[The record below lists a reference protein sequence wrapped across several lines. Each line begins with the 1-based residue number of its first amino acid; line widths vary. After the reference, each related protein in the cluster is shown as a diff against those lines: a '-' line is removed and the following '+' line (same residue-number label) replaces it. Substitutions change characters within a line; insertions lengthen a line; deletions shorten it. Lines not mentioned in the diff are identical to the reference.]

1 MIGAQ
6 EEAKL
11 VYSFYRNGET
21 EPVQTGGNPGY
32 TLKAEDVG
40 KWISVKVTAE
50 GYAGEL
56 TPGYGMP
63 IQPRSIVVK
72 ADSLSKTYGETDP
85 PLTWNISAGNLV
97 EGDQLK
103 GELTRA
109 AGDDAGTYAI
119 SQGSLTNA
127 NNPGYDI
134 QFEEGTLKIEKAPY
148 TEKTTAALDSEGR
161 QTVIAGIG
169 SFAEPKFIGVND
181 ETVKGTLTY
190 RYGGEENMTYED
202 VKKKLAA
209 LPAGKEGVIDYR
221 FVPNKNGNYA
231 DEKNYHLQFIV
242 KEVGFT
248 VNGEAATASNAV
260 TVKEN
265 PVYGDSWEDI
275 LELAEITAIVSEGQD
290 SEQSNFSLNVSGTP
304 DAGWQAYK
312 VLYNGELNGKTYTDV
327 EVCSGTVKIAQAA
340 YPEETAVS
348 TSARYGSAAEFELA
362 DYLAE
367 GAEIGGITL
376 TDVDGVLEGHPSVN
390 DTVLSYKLVDK
401 AETVGDKAVITINI
415 TDAKNYRFYNIKITV
430 TVENKLTQDLKFET
444 AVLEKNYGDADFVNA
459 LSGLAEGSTA
469 AYTSS
474 DPAVA
479 SVDRKTGEV
488 RILKAGTVQ
497 ITASASET
505 ADYAPADITYT
516 LHIARRAL
524 AWDVSELTAVDREDK
539 IADKKASLYGSL
551 KVSGVLAADAEDA
564 VFTCPADQLNGTY
577 ATVAAGSQKVALT
590 WADAENPVHLQ
601 GEKAENYILPAALP
615 QLTGTIH
622 AEPAVLPVPP
632 ESTDGGQ
639 YRLEAETGISEVPEA
654 LKSIEKL
661 NTPGK
666 IETEMK
672 LAVRRKTSG
681 ILPENVVVYDV
692 QLLINVNGTGWV
704 PATEEN
710 FPAGGITV
718 TLPYPSGT
726 GKDTHDFT
734 VAHMLTRDMNG
745 MKAGDVEYPSVTK
758 TDGGVQFRV
767 YSLSPISIGW
777 KTVKASAP
785 DTDTGHKDNGNGSG
799 GGSHSSGSPV
809 TQASSAPT
817 GDDSP
822 ILLYAVLLAAA
833 AAGIAAVV
841 VTEKKKNKNRR

>member
-1 MIGAQ
+1 M
-6 EEAKL
+6 
-11 VYSFYRNGET
+11 
-21 EPVQTGGNPGY
+21 
-32 TLKAEDVG
+32 
-40 KWISVKVTAE
+40 
-50 GYAGEL
+50 
-56 TPGYGMP
+56 
-63 IQPRSIVVK
+63 
-72 ADSLSKTYGETDP
+72 
-85 PLTWNISAGNLV
+85 
-97 EGDQLK
+97 
-103 GELTRA
+103 
-109 AGDDAGTYAI
+109 
-119 SQGSLTNA
+119 
-127 NNPGYDI
+127 
-134 QFEEGTLKIEKAPY
+134 
-148 TEKTTAALDSEGR
+148 
-161 QTVIAGIG
+161 
-169 SFAEPKFIGVND
+169 
-181 ETVKGTLTY
+181 
-190 RYGGEENMTYED
+190 
-202 VKKKLAA
+202 
-209 LPAGKEGVIDYR
+209 
-221 FVPNKNGNYA
+221 
-231 DEKNYHLQFIV
+231 
-242 KEVGFT
+242 
-248 VNGEAATASNAV
+248 
-260 TVKEN
+260 
-265 PVYGDSWEDI
+265 
-275 LELAEITAIVSEGQD
+275 
-290 SEQSNFSLNVSGTP
+290 
-304 DAGWQAYK
+304 
-312 VLYNGELNGKTYTDV
+312 
-327 EVCSGTVKIAQAA
+327 
-340 YPEETAVS
+340 
-348 TSARYGSAAEFELA
+348 
-362 DYLAE
+362 
-367 GAEIGGITL
+367 
-376 TDVDGVLEGHPSVN
+376 
-390 DTVLSYKLVDK
+390 SYKLVDN
-401 AETVGDKAVITINI
+401 AEKVGDEAVITIKI
-415 TDAKNYRFYNIKITV
+415 TEAKNYSPYNIEITV

-459 LSGLAEGSTA
+459 LSGLAEGSA
-469 AYTSS
+469 ATYTSS
-474 DPAVA
+474 DPAAA
-479 SVDRKTGEV
+479 SVDSKTGEV
-488 RILKAGTVQ
+488 RILKAGTVW

-516 LHIARRAL
+516 LNIAQRAL

-577 ATVAAGSQKVALT
+577 ATVAAGSQKVELT
-590 WADAENPVHLQ
+590 WADAENPVCLQ

-622 AEPAVLPVPP
+622 AKPTVLSVPP
-632 ESTDGGQ
+632 EATDGGP

-692 QLLINVNGTGWV
+692 QLLINVNGTGWA